1 MLDKIR
7 KDIII
12 YVKHTD
18 DPFRLMLHNLNP
30 ESNFKPIHIF
40 TVLGG
45 CYTVILVYFHST
57 STLRGSFTL
66 LQQLWRKKLSI
77 PYWPTYVTFFYYMS
91 WWLRW
96 LERHRCLSIDQD
108 DLHWRFR
115 LLFYHLNN
123 NATLSSFCRLNE
135 FSMGTVRCL
144 HQLPSLGF
152 LHELNRP

>member
-66 LQQLWRKKLSI
+66 LQQLWRNKLSI
-77 PYWPTYVTFFYYMS
+77 PY
-91 WWLRW
+91 
-96 LERHRCLSIDQD
+96 
-108 DLHWRFR
+108 
-115 LLFYHLNN
+115 
-123 NATLSSFCRLNE
+123 
-135 FSMGTVRCL
+135 
-144 HQLPSLGF
+144 
-152 LHELNRP
+152 